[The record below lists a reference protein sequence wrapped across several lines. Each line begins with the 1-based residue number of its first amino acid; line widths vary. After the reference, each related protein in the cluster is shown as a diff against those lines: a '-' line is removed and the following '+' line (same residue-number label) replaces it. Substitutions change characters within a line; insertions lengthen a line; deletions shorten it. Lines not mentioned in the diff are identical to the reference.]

1 MSEHPRS
8 PIIHIGYHKT
18 GTTWFQQQFY
28 PAVQSG
34 NFLSR
39 SLVREALI
47 APRAYAFSPERARRQ
62 LEEAAGDQRILICEE
77 NLSGYVHNGGLGGL
91 LSREMAQRLYRCF
104 PEATIVV
111 FLRAQPSAFEA
122 SYSQYVLGGGTHGI
136 ERYLLA
142 HENVHGALQYW
153 YKAPLFSWQHFDY
166 GALLD
171 EYCQLFGR
179 NRVHIAL
186 YEEFAADNAA
196 FLRGFAAT
204 LGLDVNWPAL
214 ATRTLNRSLSADEL
228 AILRRLNVFTERS
241 VLYKK
246 YWLASGWMYKRRW
259 PLLRWLRKVPLSN
272 RCLASVKL
280 SDTLREKIAG
290 HFRRSNTA
298 IAARYDLPLHRYE
311 YPLDTPK

>member
-1 MSEHPRS
+1 MSEQQHS

-34 NFLSR
+34 YFLSR

-47 APRAYAFSPERARRQ
+47 APKAYEFSPERARRQ
-62 LEEAAGDQRILICEE
+62 LEEAAGDQRLLICEE

-91 LSREMAQRLYRCF
+91 LTREMAQRLYRCF
-104 PEATIVV
+104 PDATIVV

-122 SYSQYVLGGGTHGI
+122 SYAQYVLGGGTHSI

-142 HENVHGALQYW
+142 QESVHGALQHW

-166 GALLD
+166 GPLLD
-171 EYCQLFGR
+171 EYCELFGR
-179 NRVHIAL
+179 HRVHIAL
-186 YEEFAADNAA
+186 YEEFAADNVA
-196 FLRGFAAT
+196 FLRGFATA
-204 LGLDVNWPAL
+204 LGLEVNWPAL
-214 ATRTLNRSLSADEL
+214 ATKSLNRSLSADEL

-246 YWLASGWMYKRRW
+246 YWFVSGWMYRRRW
-259 PLLRWLRKVPLSN
+259 TLLRWLRPMPMSN
-272 RCLASVKL
+272 RCLTAVKL
-280 SDTLREKIAG
+280 STSLRERIIDY
-290 HFRRSNTA
+290 FRHRNTT
-298 IAARYDLPLHRYE
+298 IAARYALPLHRYG
-311 YPLDTPK
+311 YPLDTSK